1 MRLTAPLVSYY
12 SKMLREI
19 TLHSR
24 AEKTRSFLNSSPVK
38 ILSSFWGGGSTE
50 PAATATVSKNPRRT
64 PSIHRNDS
72 QRSIFGSVRS
82 KEAGADGSRP
92 ENPLVR
98 LEQTFTGYIAA
109 LQARK
114 GLIVGRTLLN
124 RSMADELAVNE
135 LYNRLIESPYDFEA
149 ATDLSTEAI
158 FVAFEKFLRI
168 AWSEQMGPVMSMQSL
183 NTLQNR
189 INRRVPG
196 DFADFV
202 NFLFKDMAPQ
212 NRRAFTALI
221 KLLADLLDGCGNDG
235 DRGALTLAFAE
246 LLVSDGSAANYMNL
260 LDRLVEDCDRIFEE
274 PGLNHSFNLDSSTY
288 ESINSAIRGEKSY
301 TPSLVSNTSSLRR
314 KFGFDTLL
322 RQNSKD
328 DRSSVWRTLSKHR
341 NPATGEPASLSKA
354 SLGRSHSI
362 DDNTLPRKL
371 QRRPG
376 SKDRPPIAGAFDDS
390 SRPGGSHRPLETI
403 GEPEIEMPPPRSPR
417 KKRRSSLS
425 DLKALMAAATLQD
438 DPALQPLQD
447 TKKTSEKFNSSPKAP
462 TPSRIPVSPNVAQT
476 LRTSRQKENL
486 ADVTLPPPDE
496 TDRAKQESP
505 TKGQRHSRTLSS
517 TNIPTLRPSRQLT
530 PGSESPTRP
539 GSGSRPNSSS
549 SPTRSGTQK
558 LRLQSPQ
565 KLRERMQTE
574 KQAVDE
580 VDASLRSELSKI
592 GEEMARVNST
602 RAPGSQSVEFRRLA
616 ASIRNLEERIP
627 NAVQELQ
634 SKQEAIQHDMD
645 TTVKAAEAKVRAIDQ
660 LYKEAV
666 AENEILYERFNSEL
680 GKIVKALKGKSKEDK
695 EELMAKLRDQ
705 GEETARMKKENAR
718 LKREMVSLRTALKG
732 TE

>member
-1 MRLTAPLVSYY
+1 
-12 SKMLREI
+12 MLREV

-38 ILSSFWGGGSTE
+38 ILSSFWGGGATE
-50 PAATATVSKNPRRT
+50 QPVATTISKNPRRT

-82 KEAGADGSRP
+82 KETDRGADIRP

-98 LEQTFTGYIAA
+98 LEQTFTGYVAA

-124 RSMADELAVNE
+124 RSMADELSVNE

-168 AWSEQMGPVMSMQSL
+168 AWTDQMGPVMSMQSL
-183 NTLQNR
+183 DTLQNR

-202 NFLFKDMAPQ
+202 NFLFGDMAPQ

-221 KLLADLLDGCGNDG
+221 KLLADLLDGCGNDS

-246 LLVSDGSAANYMNL
+246 LLVSNGSAPNYINL
-260 LDRLVEDCDRIFEE
+260 LDRLVEDCDRIFDE
-274 PGLNHSFNLDSSTY
+274 PGLNHSFGLDTSAY

-328 DRSSVWRTLSKHR
+328 ERSSVWRTLSKHR
-341 NPATGEPASLSKA
+341 NPATGDASSLSKA
-354 SLGRSHSI
+354 SLDRSHSI

-376 SKDRPPIAGAFDDS
+376 SKDRPPIAGAFDDV
-390 SRPGGSHRPLETI
+390 SRPGSSHRTLETI
-403 GEPEIEMPPPRSPR
+403 GEPEMEMPPPRSPR

-425 DLKALMAAATLQD
+425 DLKALMAAATLHD
-438 DPALQPLQD
+438 DPVPQPLQD
-447 TKKTSEKFNSSPKAP
+447 TKKTSEKFNSSPKVS
-462 TPSRIPVSPNVAQT
+462 TPSRIPVSPHVAT
-476 LRTSRQKENL
+476 LRSSRQKENL
-486 ADVTLPPPDE
+486 ADLSLAPPEE
-496 TDRAKQESP
+496 TEPAKQESP
-505 TKGQRHSRTLSS
+505 TKSQRHSRILST

-530 PGSESPTRP
+530 PGSESPSRP
-539 GSGSRPNSSS
+539 GSSSRPNSSS

-565 KLRERMQTE
+565 KLRERLQTE
-574 KQAVDE
+574 KQVADE

-627 NAVQELQ
+627 NAVQGLQ
-634 SKQEAIQHDMD
+634 SKQESIQHDMD

-666 AENEILYERFNSEL
+666 AENEILYERFNGEL
-680 GKIVKALKGKSKEDK
+680 GKIVKALKGKSKDDK
-695 EELMAKLRDQ
+695 EELMSKLREQ
-705 GEETARMKKENAR
+705 GEETARLKKENAR